1 MGRVEGKVAFITGAA
16 RGQGRAHAVQLAQ
29 EGADIIAL
37 DICDKIETSIA
48 APSTEEDLAETV
60 RLVEEQDRR
69 IIARKADVRDFDA
82 LKAVVDEGV
91 AEFGRIDIVAAN
103 AGMWSYNLV
112 EETTEVQW
120 QEIIDICLTGVWHT
134 VKAAIPPM
142 KAAGNGGSIIITSS
156 AAGLKAYPNC
166 GAYVAAKHGLVGLMR
181 TLAVELAPF
190 SIRANSLHP
199 TNVDTALIRNQMT
212 YDLFSGGAIENPA
225 YEDVYEGFKLM
236 NALPVACLPPSA
248 IADALL
254 FLASDESKYITGV
267 TLPVDAGLIV
277 K

>member
-1 MGRVEGKVAFITGAA
+1 MGRVAGKVAFITGAA

-29 EGADIIAL
+29 EGADIIAI
-37 DICDKIETSIA
+37 DICDKIATSIA
-48 APSTEEDLAETV
+48 EPSTEEELAETV

-69 IIARKADVRDFDA
+69 IIARKADVRDYAA

-91 AEFGRIDIVAAN
+91 AEFGRLDIVAAN
-103 AGMWSYNLV
+103 AGMWSYNLL
-112 EETTEVQW
+112 EETTEDQW

-156 AAGLKAYPNC
+156 AAGLKAYANC
-166 GAYVAAKHGLVGLMR
+166 GAYVAAKHGVVGIMR
-181 TLAVELAPF
+181 TMAVELAPF
-190 SIRANSLHP
+190 NIRSNSLHP
-199 TNVDTALIRNQMT
+199 TNVDTALIRNQRTFDLFRPDVVNPT
-212 YDLFSGGAIENPA
+212 YD
-225 YEDVYEGFKLM
+225 DVLEGFKQM

-248 IADALL
+248 IADALV
-254 FLASDESKYITGV
+254 FLASDESKYVTGL
-267 TLPVDAGLIV
+267 TLTVDAGLTV

>member
-1 MGRVEGKVAFITGAA
+1 MGRVAGKVAFITGAA

-29 EGADIIAL
+29 EGADIIAV
-37 DICDKIETSIA
+37 DICDKIATSIA
-48 APSTEEDLAETV
+48 EPATEAELAETV

-69 IIARKADVRDFDA
+69 IIARKSDVRDFDA

-91 AEFGRIDIVAAN
+91 AEFGRLDIVAAN
-103 AGMWSYNLV
+103 AGMWSYNLL
-112 EETTEVQW
+112 EETTEPQW

-134 VKAAIPPM
+134 VKAAIPHM

-156 AAGLKAYPNC
+156 AAGLKAYANC
-166 GAYVAAKHGLVGLMR
+166 GAYVAAKHGVVGLMR

-199 TNVDTALIRNQMT
+199 TNVDTALIRNQRT
-212 YDLFSGGAIENPA
+212 YDLFRPDVVNPT
-225 YEDVYEGFKLM
+225 YDDVIEGFKMM
-236 NALPVACLPPSA
+236 NALPVSCLPPSA
-248 IADALL
+248 IADALV
-254 FLASDESKYITGV
+254 FLASDEAKYTTGL
-267 TLPVDAGLIV
+267 TMTVDAGLTV

>member
-48 APSTEEDLAETV
+48 VPSTEEDLAETV
-60 RLVEEQDRR
+60 HLVEEQDRR

-91 AEFGRIDIVAAN
+91 AEFGRLDIVAAN
-103 AGMWSYNLV
+103 AGMWSYNLI

-134 VKAAIPPM
+134 VKAAIPHM

-156 AAGLKAYPNC
+156 AAGLKAYANC
-166 GAYVAAKHGLVGLMR
+166 GAYVAAKHGVVGLMR

-199 TNVDTALIRNQMT
+199 TNVDTALIRNQRT
-212 YDLFSGGAIENPA
+212 YDLFRPDVVNPTYA
-225 YEDVYEGFKLM
+225 DVIEGFKLM
-236 NALPVACLPPSA
+236 NALPVSCLPPSA
-248 IADALL
+248 IADALV
-254 FLASDESKYITGV
+254 FLASDEAKYTTGL
-267 TLPVDAGLIV
+267 TMTVDAGLTV